1 MRRSTRSNP
10 TVALSATATRLPAA
24 AGRRRGVALLMILLL
39 ISMVLGLS
47 YAAVRSQYTAVQV
60 QQNSDRRTS
69 ARHVAVTG
77 LTMAIKKMH
86 AGDWNGVD
94 STLTGGLSPHEE
106 FQVTFETGDPS
117 LTAGDPEYDEFPYR
131 VTLLSTGYA
140 RDPSGPSRVATHRI
154 RAVLRFVPRHVA
166 AEPAGWSDITQNT
179 LCQYTWGSFKTI
191 PPIQI
196 AGPVRIRARLDACTR
211 ELDWDRN
218 TRDWY
223 IDHLD
228 WMRQWGGFPD
238 YRPFTGPVKLKYDS
252 QEWDTVWLLQSHM
265 GVTTLRTSNSTNFT
279 FSGSSQLATYRLY
292 PGGTLYNAV
301 TLSSENL
308 ANTTLEPDPE
318 TNPLGIFIRSGKV
331 KLQGNVT
338 IKGTLITTDDVEVH
352 GPSNRVL
359 PVEVPPFENPNLEA
373 EARFRLPTLVSA
385 NDFKQYADSEL
396 DAAGLI
402 MAKDDFE
409 IKSDNQS
416 HMLLKVEGK
425 VVAKDILLSSRENWD
440 RDHDWWEDA
449 LDDYL
454 DFWGGPLHQAFPDW
468 LDDHRGLDPRPRLI
482 IKPDA
487 AMVRYHCHNS
497 GDPIYTRHPDDDG
510 LRWDLLEWTE
520 NP

>member
-1 MRRSTRSNP
+1 MRRSPRSNP
-10 TVALSATATRLPAA
+10 TDAPAAATARLPAA
-24 AGRRRGVALLMILLL
+24 AGRRRGVALVMILLL

-94 STLTGGLSPHEE
+94 STLTGALGPYEN

-117 LTAGDPEYDEFPYR
+117 LAAGDPEYDEFPYR

-154 RAVLRFVPRHVA
+154 RAVLRLVPRHVA
-166 AEPAGWSDITQNT
+166 AEPAGWSDITGNT
-179 LCQYTWGSFKTI
+179 LCQYTQGDFETI
-191 PPIQI
+191 PPTRI
-196 AGPVRIRARLDACTR
+196 AGPVRIRAKLDACTKG
-211 ELDWDRN
+211 LDWDEDV
-218 TRDWY
+218 RDWY
-223 IDHLD
+223 LRHLN

-238 YRPFTGPVKLKYDS
+238 YRPFTGPVKLNYYS
-252 QEWDTVWLLQSHM
+252 QEDDTVWLLQSQM
-265 GVTTLRTSNSTNFT
+265 GVATENKPDNAIFT
-279 FSGSSQLATYRLY
+279 FSIPNQLAAYRLY

-301 TLSSENL
+301 ILSSDNL
-308 ANTTLEPDPE
+308 ADTTLEPDLE

-331 KLQGNVT
+331 KLWGNVT
-338 IKGTLITTDDVEVH
+338 IQGTLITKDVEVH
-352 GPSNRVL
+352 GTNNQVL
-359 PVEVPPFENPNLEA
+359 PLEVPPFDDPNLEA
-373 EARFRLPTLVSA
+373 EARFRLPTLVSEG
-385 NDFKQYADSEL
+385 DFILKQDSQL
-396 DAAGLI
+396 AAAGLI
-402 MAKDDFE
+402 MAKNEFKIE
-409 IKSDNQS
+409 KDNQP
-416 HMLLKVEGK
+416 HMSLEVEGK
-425 VVAKDILLSSRENWD
+425 VVAKNIKIERWADWD
-440 RDHDWWEDA
+440 RDGNWWEDA

-468 LDDHRGLDPRPRLI
+468 LDTHRALGPQPRLV

-487 AMVRYHCHNS
+487 ATVRYHWHNS
-497 GDPIYTRHPDDDG
+497 GDPIYTPHPDDDG

-520 NP
+520 DP